1 MTSIISVTV
10 SKNIPV
16 CHRTTAGD
24 HMKIT
29 DRIKQEKER
38 MQKISLSGLF
48 TILVIVI
55 VMITSVVSLFTF
67 VNIYRND
74 MEKNAVTTSEQAVV
88 QVKNTVAN
96 YTGDMQ
102 DIMQMIC
109 ANIQK
114 EEEEAN
120 NFFSNL
126 LKIRP
131 DVVAIT
137 SYDLNGQ
144 LLRCWSDGQ
153 KLKEN
158 YIKNLS
164 YVRDLSEEDGILSIT
179 KPHVES
185 LFVDYYPWVV
195 TISKKMKDVSGNEIQ
210 VAVDIS
216 FYNIAD
222 YVDDVG
228 IGQHGYCYIADDG
241 GNIVYHPQQQLIYA
255 SLKEENQT
263 NMENGTYIKSNVIYT
278 VNSLENCDWHIV
290 GVCYVDEMITSKV
303 ERVVS
308 SLVVILSIVLAG
320 TVFLGSVFSDLFS
333 KPVKSLVKAM
343 GDFEGDSS
351 EFVYQPVRGTKEI
364 SALSDSF
371 EHMAVRIQKLMEKV
385 RQEEITLRKTELKAL
400 QAQINPH
407 FLYNTLDAIAWMCE
421 AGRNE
426 DAVEMVN
433 ALARLFRISI
443 SRGHELIPIEKE
455 LQHAQ
460 SYLHIQ
466 NFRYKNQ
473 FQYTFD
479 VDETCLQ
486 YYCNKITLQPII
498 ENAIYHG
505 MDRMVDEGMIRIGIH
520 QMDDKIIFTVEDNGV
535 GMTEEQCMEV
545 LQKEPGDR
553 AGIGIKNVNDRIKI
567 YFGEEY
573 GLAIESELD
582 EGTRVTITM
591 PKITEKEYENK

>member
-1 MTSIISVTV
+1 
-10 SKNIPV
+10 
-16 CHRTTAGD
+16 
-24 HMKIT
+24 MKMA
-29 DRIKQEKER
+29 DRIKQAVKR
-38 MQKISLSGLF
+38 FQQISLSSLF
-48 TILVIVI
+48 VILVSVI
-55 VMITSVVSLFTF
+55 VMITSVVSLLIF
-67 VNIYRND
+67 VNLYRND
-74 MEKNAVTTSEQAVV
+74 MEQNAITTSEQAVV
-88 QVKNTVAN
+88 QVKNTVFN
-96 YTGDMQ
+96 YTEDMS

-126 LKIRP
+126 LKIRS
-131 DVVAIT
+131 DVVAVT
-137 SYDLNGQ
+137 SYDMNGKI
-144 LLRCWSDGQ
+144 LKCWTNGQ

-164 YVRDLSEEDGILSIT
+164 YVRDLPQEEGILNIT

-195 TISKKMKDVSGNEIQ
+195 TISQNMQDAHGNTIQ

-228 IGQHGYCYIADDG
+228 IGQHGYCYIADDA

-255 SLKEENQT
+255 SLKEENQK

-278 VNSLENCDWHIV
+278 VNSLQNCDWHIV
-290 GVCYVDEMITSKV
+290 GVCYVDEMITNKV

-308 SLVVILSIVLAG
+308 SLVVILAIVLAG

-333 KPVKSLVKAM
+333 KPVTSLVRAM
-343 GDFEGDSS
+343 GEFEGNSA
-351 EFVYQPVRGTKEI
+351 EFVYHPVTGTKEI

-371 EHMAVRIQKLMEKV
+371 EHMAVRIQKLMEEV
-385 RQEEITLRKTELKAL
+385 RQEEISLRKTELKAL

-473 FQYTFD
+473 FRYQFD
-479 VDETCLQ
+479 VDEACLS

-520 QMDDKIIFTVEDNGV
+520 QSEDKIIFMVEDNGV
-535 GMTEEQCMEV
+535 GMTEEQCEEV
-545 LQKEPGDR
+545 LKKERSDR

-573 GLAIESELD
+573 GLTIKSELD
-582 EGTRVTITM
+582 EGTCVTIMM
-591 PKITEKEYENK
+591 PKVTEGSYEDK

>member
-1 MTSIISVTV
+1 
-10 SKNIPV
+10 
-16 CHRTTAGD
+16 
-24 HMKIT
+24 
-29 DRIKQEKER
+29 
-38 MQKISLSGLF
+38 MQKISLSSLF

-96 YTGDMQ
+96 YTEDMQ

-137 SYDLNGQ
+137 SYDMNGQ
-144 LLRCWSDGQ
+144 LLRCWSNGQ

-158 YIKNLS
+158 YIRNLS
-164 YVRDLSEEDGILSIT
+164 YARDIPEETKILNIT

-195 TISKKMKDVSGNEIQ
+195 TISQKMKDVSGNEIQ

-228 IGQHGYCYIADDG
+228 IGQHGYCYIADDAG
-241 GNIVYHPQQQLIYA
+241 SIVYHPQQQLIYA
-255 SLKEENQT
+255 SLKEEDQT

-278 VNSLENCDWHIV
+278 VNALENCDWHIV
-290 GVCYVDEMITSKV
+290 GVCYVDEMITNKV

-308 SLVVILSIVLAG
+308 SLVVILTIVLAG

-351 EFVYQPVRGTKEI
+351 GFVYQPVRGTKEI

-479 VDETCLQ
+479 VDESCLQ

-505 MDRMVDEGMIRIGIH
+505 MDRMVDEGLIQIGIH
-520 QMDDKIIFTVEDNGV
+520 QTEDKIIFTVTDNGV
-535 GMTEEQCMEV
+535 GMTEEQCEEV
-545 LQKEPGDR
+545 LKKEPGDR

-567 YFGEEY
+567 YFGEQY
-573 GLAIESELD
+573 GLVIESELD

>member
-1 MTSIISVTV
+1 
-10 SKNIPV
+10 
-16 CHRTTAGD
+16 
-24 HMKIT
+24 MKMA
-29 DRIKQEKER
+29 DRIKQAVKR
-38 MQKISLSGLF
+38 FQQISLSSLF
-48 TILVIVI
+48 VILVSVI
-55 VMITSVVSLFTF
+55 VMITSVVSLLIF
-67 VNIYRND
+67 VNLYRND
-74 MEKNAVTTSEQAVV
+74 MEQNAITTSEQAVV
-88 QVKNTVAN
+88 QVKNTVFN
-96 YTGDMQ
+96 YTEDMS

-126 LKIRP
+126 LKIRS
-131 DVVAIT
+131 DVVAVT
-137 SYDLNGQ
+137 SYDMNGKI
-144 LLRCWSDGQ
+144 LKCWTNGQ

-164 YVRDLSEEDGILSIT
+164 YVRDLPQEEGILNIT

-195 TISKKMKDVSGNEIQ
+195 TISQNMQDANGNTIQ

-228 IGQHGYCYIADDG
+228 IGQHGYCYIADDA

-255 SLKEENQT
+255 SLKEENQK

-278 VNSLENCDWHIV
+278 VNSLQNCDWHIV
-290 GVCYVDEMITSKV
+290 GVCYVDEMITNKV

-308 SLVVILSIVLAG
+308 SLVVILAIVLAG

-333 KPVKSLVKAM
+333 KPVTSLVRAM
-343 GDFEGDSS
+343 GEFEGNSA
-351 EFVYQPVRGTKEI
+351 EFVYHPVTGTKEI

-371 EHMAVRIQKLMEKV
+371 EHMAVRIQKLMEEV
-385 RQEEITLRKTELKAL
+385 RQEEISLRKTELKAL
-400 QAQINPH
+400 Q
-407 FLYNTLDAIAWMCE
+407 
-421 AGRNE
+421 
-426 DAVEMVN
+426 
-433 ALARLFRISI
+433 ARLFRISI

-473 FQYTFD
+473 FRYQFD
-479 VDETCLQ
+479 VDEACLS

-520 QMDDKIIFTVEDNGV
+520 QSEDKIIFTVEDNGV
-535 GMTEEQCMEV
+535 GMTEEQCEEV
-545 LQKEPGDR
+545 LKKERSDR

-573 GLAIESELD
+573 GLTIKSELD
-582 EGTRVTITM
+582 EGTCVTIMM
-591 PKITEKEYENK
+591 PKVTEGSYEDK

>member
-1 MTSIISVTV
+1 
-10 SKNIPV
+10 
-16 CHRTTAGD
+16 
-24 HMKIT
+24 MKIT

>member
-1 MTSIISVTV
+1 
-10 SKNIPV
+10 
-16 CHRTTAGD
+16 
-24 HMKIT
+24 MKIT

-520 QMDDKIIFTVEDNGV
+520 QMDDKIIFTVGDNGV

-545 LQKEPGDR
+545 LQKESGDR

>member
-1 MTSIISVTV
+1 
-10 SKNIPV
+10 
-16 CHRTTAGD
+16 
-24 HMKIT
+24 MKIT

-505 MDRMVDEGMIRIGIH
+505 MNRMVDEGMIRIGIH

-545 LQKEPGDR
+545 LQKESGDR

>member
-1 MTSIISVTV
+1 
-10 SKNIPV
+10 
-16 CHRTTAGD
+16 
-24 HMKIT
+24 MKIT
-29 DRIKQEKER
+29 DRIKQEKDR
-38 MQKISLSGLF
+38 MQKISLSSLF

-96 YTGDMQ
+96 YTEDMQ

-137 SYDLNGQ
+137 SYDMNGQ
-144 LLRCWSDGQ
+144 LLRCWSNGQ

-158 YIKNLS
+158 YIRNLS
-164 YVRDLSEEDGILSIT
+164 YARDIPEETKILNIT

-195 TISKKMKDVSGNEIQ
+195 TISQKMKDVSGNEIQ

-228 IGQHGYCYIADDG
+228 IGQHGYCYIADDAG
-241 GNIVYHPQQQLIYA
+241 SIVYHPQQQLIYA
-255 SLKEENQT
+255 SLKEEDQT

-278 VNSLENCDWHIV
+278 VNALENCDWHIV
-290 GVCYVDEMITSKV
+290 GVCYVDEMITNKV

-308 SLVVILSIVLAG
+308 SLVVILTIVLAG

-351 EFVYQPVRGTKEI
+351 GFVYQPVRGTKEI

-371 EHMAVRIQKLMEKV
+371 EHMAVCIQKLMEKV

-479 VDETCLQ
+479 VDESCLQ

-505 MDRMVDEGMIRIGIH
+505 MDRMVDEGLIQIGIH
-520 QMDDKIIFTVEDNGV
+520 QTEDKIIFTVTDNGV
-535 GMTEEQCMEV
+535 GMTEEQCEEV
-545 LQKEPGDR
+545 LKKEPGDR

-567 YFGEEY
+567 YFGEQY
-573 GLAIESELD
+573 GLVIESELD

>member
-1 MTSIISVTV
+1 
-10 SKNIPV
+10 
-16 CHRTTAGD
+16 
-24 HMKIT
+24 MKIT

-473 FQYTFD
+473 FRYTFD